1 MHALKQRIDDD
12 RILHQGDYYSWGF
25 PFAACLKKTFAHSKK
40 ETMSPPAK
48 ATAVTMRQVYIHK
61 KSGWNMCDKSNQ
73 MMLNKMVGPGHASE
87 INMMASQMRGLK
99 MEDEF
104 QQDYE

>member
-1 MHALKQRIDDD
+1 MNEKIVTVRAYVRADTV
-12 RILHQGDYYSWGF
+12 SS
-25 PFAACLKKTFAHSKK
+25 HSKK
-40 ETMSPPAK
+40 YTHLS
-48 ATAVTMRQVYIHK
+48 AVTMRQVYIHK

>member
-1 MHALKQRIDDD
+1 
-12 RILHQGDYYSWGF
+12 
-25 PFAACLKKTFAHSKK
+25 
-40 ETMSPPAK
+40 
-48 ATAVTMRQVYIHK
+48 MRQVYIHK
-61 KSGWNMCDKSNQ
+61 RSGWNMCDKSNQ
-73 MMLNKMVGPGHASE
+73 MMLNKMAGPGHASE

>member
-12 RILHQGDYYSWGF
+12 KILHQGEYYSWNYSHVS
-25 PFAACLKKTFAHSKK
+25 AACLKNTFKHSKK
-40 ETMSPPAK
+40 YTHVS
-48 ATAVTMRQVYIHK
+48 AVTMRQVYIHK
-61 KSGWNMCDKSNQ
+61 RSGWNMCDKSNQ
-73 MMLNKMVGPGHASE
+73 MMLNKMAGPGHASE